1 MGWWRVVSRS
11 IDIAR
16 RRRLAASDGAPA
28 GTSTHQLLC
37 AMPHS
42 HRDRPPFT
50 GWTPLMLAARR
61 GSTDCVCLLLDAG
74 ADAAARNAQ
83 GKTAADIATV
93 NKREGVV
100 ALLHERATASQ
111 RGGPAV

>member
-1 MGWWRVVSRS
+1 
-11 IDIAR
+11 
-16 RRRLAASDGAPA
+16 
-28 GTSTHQLLC
+28 
-37 AMPHS
+37 
-42 HRDRPPFT
+42 
-50 GWTPLMLAARR
+50 MLAARR